1 MSIEKE
7 MGAHTIRIKCSIV
20 QFLFFMAPSLYCRV
34 LGILSLFLYS
44 TMRSQFSPMGYGIN
58 KKFLCKL
65 DPEYNSNG
73 SYDFCSTSLKKD
85 RTSGDWRYRLETI
98 SNKKPFLLIMLP
110 FFCKTY
116 MVWTLCSEER
126 SFYFWW
132 WKKRPFYHW
141 WYESMWICMLMECV
155 DICGLFVHFT
165 DHFADYLL

>member
-1 MSIEKE
+1 MNFYIYTYYIFRIRNVVFPREKPNPIPIEKE

-98 SNKKPFLLIMLP
+98 SNTKPFLLI
-110 FFCKTY
+110 TI
-116 MVWTLCSEER
+116 
-126 SFYFWW
+126 YF
-132 WKKRPFYHW
+132 
-141 WYESMWICMLMECV
+141 L
-155 DICGLFVHFT
+155 
-165 DHFADYLL
+165 